1 MTLVRTV
8 TIALLILFPVAWL
21 APLAKAGFAM
31 PLFGGKEISI
41 LGGVIE
47 LAGSDVFLCAIVGIF
62 AILIPYSKTIVLLG
76 AQFGQ
81 LGSADRWLK
90 VLGYLGKL
98 SMADV
103 FLIAMYVVLIKGIGF
118 GNIEIQWGL
127 YLFTLLVLA
136 SIWATWA
143 TERALKSQALS
154 NG

>member
-1 MTLVRTV
+1 MFVRIVTV
-8 TIALLILFPVAWL
+8 LLLIGFPIAWL

-31 PLFGGKEISI
+31 PLFGGSEISI

-47 LAGSDVFLCAIVGIF
+47 LANSDVFLCAIVGIF
-62 AILIPYSKTIVLLG
+62 AILIPYAKTIILLG

-81 LGSADRWLK
+81 LGSPSLWLK
-90 VLGYLGKL
+90 ILTAMGKL

-103 FLIAMYVVLIKGIGF
+103 FLIAMYVVMIKGIGF
-118 GNIEIQWGL
+118 GDIEIQWGL
-127 YLFTLLVLA
+127 YLFTALVLM

-143 TERALKSQALS
+143 TDRALRQEVAA